1 MIADE
6 RNFINGFSYWD
17 NLVYI
22 ADILLQKRGLL
33 TREQFDDALSGL
45 VNKDGNTTMLDY
57 VK

>member
-6 RNFINGFSYWD
+6 RNFVDGFSYWD

-22 ADILLQKRGLL
+22 TEILLQKRGLL
-33 TREQFDDALSGL
+33 TKEQFENALSGL
-45 VNKDGNTTMLDY
+45 VNKDGNATMLDY